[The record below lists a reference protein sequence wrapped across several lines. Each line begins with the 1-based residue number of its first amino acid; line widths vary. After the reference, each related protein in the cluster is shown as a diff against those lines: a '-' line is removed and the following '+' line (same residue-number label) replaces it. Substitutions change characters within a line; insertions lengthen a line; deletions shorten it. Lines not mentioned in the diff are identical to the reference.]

1 MAFGKLADAQSQLD
15 LFCEILDDVCSSV
28 ENKDEVINKTFV
40 NIKKLMS
47 DRCNTQK
54 KKINRLFLEFSKNI
68 LKHTLNFDDL
78 SQMEQEKMVEVNQF
92 ICGLRYLVG
101 LANQAEECLK
111 I

>member
-1 MAFGKLADAQSQLD
+1 MTFGKLADAQSQLD

-54 KKINRLFLEFSKNI
+54 KKKLIGCFWS
-68 LKHTLNFDDL
+68 
-78 SQMEQEKMVEVNQF
+78 
-92 ICGLRYLVG
+92 LV
-101 LANQAEECLK
+101 K
-111 I
+111 TF